1 MQKYLEKLDTE
12 NERLQQA
19 KAPASRKTFKQQVL
33 QAANSSAVPGGPL
46 VLPNERLTDYILRL
60 KTTSINNEKL
70 AETLEIL
77 NELLKSEL
85 DAASKDDRVKLDGP
99 DSLQRQLGEAQTYRF
114 LLRAFGSRNPR
125 VVAQLYPLIATIG
138 DLGERVDQ
146 YIQEGALKAMVK
158 IYRTSD
164 DWAIKRQTVNFFIA
178 AFRAG
183 GDTARQVAS
192 VLGDHGLTITMA
204 SDFVKFS
211 GQGRSQHPAYL
222 HDLLLLMVAAAAHP
236 LGHTSYMSSE
246 FATGLQELINSGNIE
261 LVVQTLDLVG
271 ALTEDPAYRKHLSS
285 KETFSHIVKLLMRAL
300 KAGDRDLRLAS
311 ACLRGVAHFAREK
324 PNLMILVNLHGQINL
339 FAVLCRAFHGGG
351 FREHLATDEEYS
363 VTRLSAGMIANNIA
377 VGAQVD
383 GLGGLLIKE
392 GIIDA
397 MAAVIMDGPSV
408 GEAVFVAHK
417 LITQL
422 AEYVDSAV
430 EKYEVLV
437 GPLVASL
444 SPKDGKGAA
453 LALAAM

>member
-1 MQKYLEKLDTE
+1 M
-12 NERLQQA
+12 
-19 KAPASRKTFKQQVL
+19 
-33 QAANSSAVPGGPL
+33 
-46 VLPNERLTDYILRL
+46 
-60 KTTSINNEKL
+60 
-70 AETLEIL
+70 
-77 NELLKSEL
+77 
-85 DAASKDDRVKLDGP
+85 
-99 DSLQRQLGEAQTYRF
+99 
-114 LLRAFGSRNPR
+114 
-125 VVAQLYPLIATIG
+125 
-138 DLGERVDQ
+138 
-146 YIQEGALKAMVK
+146 
-158 IYRTSD
+158 
-164 DWAIKRQTVNFFIA
+164 
-178 AFRAG
+178 
-183 GDTARQVAS
+183 
-192 VLGDHGLTITMA
+192 
-204 SDFVKFS
+204 
-211 GQGRSQHPAYL
+211 
-222 HDLLLLMVAAAAHP
+222 
-236 LGHTSYMSSE
+236 
-246 FATGLQELINSGNIE
+246 
-261 LVVQTLDLVG
+261 G

-453 LALAAM
+453 LALAAI